1 MAGRLNSGLLAELTR
16 VKSGERLTKVVTA
29 ARINALQDAIRALI
43 ESQQELVRDKGFVA
57 RRDYHPFQIIDLGMK
72 QGTNDT
78 RKVEVA
84 WGTITPLSDS
94 EDSAAIT
101 DLDTAIELQA
111 THKIWIEASF
121 GPDGDVLTCSIKHGV
136 PTSAGWTGY
145 PTRYD
150 YVGSS
155 TWNYWYH
162 PIAEVRTAKTGKAST
177 ADSDTG
183 EYPVLG
189 DDLVIAQLTNTHLV
203 VVETC
208 VDGDK
213 IFALLPGPGA
223 TSTEAP

>member
-43 ESQQELVRDKGFVA
+43 ESQHELARDKGFVA

-121 GPDGDVLTCSIKHGV
+121 DPDGAILTCAIKHGV
-136 PTSAGWTGY
+136 PASAGWTAY
-145 PTRYD
+145 PARYE
-150 YVGSS
+150 YTGSS
-155 TWNYWYH
+155 TWNHWYH
-162 PIAEVRTAKTGKAST
+162 PIAEVRAAKTGKSST
-177 ADSDTG
+177 ADNDTG
-183 EYPVLG
+183 EYTVLG
-189 DDLVIAQLTNTHLV
+189 EDKVIAQLTSTHLV
-203 VVETC
+203 VVEMC
-208 VDGDK
+208 DAGNK
-213 IFALLPGPGA
+213 IFALVPGPGA
-223 TSTEAP
+223 TSTAA

>member
-29 ARINALQDAIRALI
+29 ARMNAIQDAIRALI
-43 ESQQELVRDKGFVA
+43 ESQQELARDKGFVA
-57 RRDYHPFQIIDLGMK
+57 RKDYHPFQIIDLGMK

-94 EDSAAIT
+94 EDSVTIT
-101 DLDTAIELQA
+101 DLDTAIELKA
-111 THKIWIEASF
+111 NHKVWIMARFDES
-121 GPDGDVLTCSIKHGV
+121 GTI
-136 PTSAGWTGY
+136 TSCALKKGIPSANGWTAY
-145 PTRYD
+145 PSRYEFT
-150 YVGSS
+150 GS
-155 TWNYWYH
+155 TVWNEWYH

-177 ADSDTG
+177 SGSDTG

-203 VVETC
+203 VQEMC
-208 VDGDK
+208 NDSQK
-213 IFALLPGPGA
+213 IFALVPGPGA
-223 TSTEAP
+223 TTTQL